1 MLIRC
6 KNWKK
11 LGLKVIE
18 KALLNA
24 CFSSFFCSEI
34 VEQFHEI
41 FGEWPA
47 PKIVAVEE
55 NEVYVCYV
63 LYVLTYMKPNGT

>member
-1 MLIRC
+1 MP
-6 KNWKK
+6 
-11 LGLKVIE
+11 V
-18 KALLNA
+18 
-24 CFSSFFCSEI
+24 FQVFFRSEI

-63 LYVLTYMKPNGT
+63 LYVLT

>member
-1 MLIRC
+1 MP
-6 KNWKK
+6 
-11 LGLKVIE
+11 V
-18 KALLNA
+18 
-24 CFSSFFCSEI
+24 FQVFFRSEI

-55 NEVYVCYV
+55 NEGAMQPHYLPKYLKYVH
-63 LYVLTYMKPNGT
+63 

>member
-1 MLIRC
+1 MP
-6 KNWKK
+6 
-11 LGLKVIE
+11 V
-18 KALLNA
+18 
-24 CFSSFFCSEI
+24 FQVFFRSEI

-55 NEVYVCYV
+55 NEVYV
-63 LYVLTYMKPNGT
+63 LYVLT

>member
-1 MLIRC
+1 MP
-6 KNWKK
+6 
-11 LGLKVIE
+11 V
-18 KALLNA
+18 
-24 CFSSFFCSEI
+24 FQVFFRSEI

-55 NEVYVCYV
+55 NEVY
-63 LYVLTYMKPNGT
+63 LLLQLHTLLT